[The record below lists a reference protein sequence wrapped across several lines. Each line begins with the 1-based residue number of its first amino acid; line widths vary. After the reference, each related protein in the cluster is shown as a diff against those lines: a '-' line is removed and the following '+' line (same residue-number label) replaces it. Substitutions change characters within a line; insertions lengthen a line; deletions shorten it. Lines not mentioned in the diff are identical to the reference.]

1 MPRFAANLS
10 MMFQD
15 VDFLDRFAAAAA
27 VGFNGV
33 EFLFPYDFEPAEVAD
48 AAAAA
53 GVEVVLFNLP
63 PGDWTK
69 GERGFAALPGR
80 EADFEAALE
89 KAVTYAEAIG
99 CRQLHCMAGIPGPDA
114 DRAECL
120 QTYKANLARAADRL
134 APLGI
139 DALMEP
145 INTRD
150 IPGYFIN
157 RQAEAHAIKAELG
170 RDNLKVQMDF
180 YHVQIVEGDL
190 AMRARELIS
199 GVGHIQIAGVPERH
213 EPDIGEINYPYIFDL
228 LDEIGFAGW
237 IGCEYR
243 PAGDT
248 VEGVKRWG
256 ARYGLGGA

>member
-10 MMFQD
+10 MIFKEIP
-15 VDFLDRFAAAAA
+15 FLERFAAAAA
-27 VGFNGV
+27 AGFKGV
-33 EFLFPYDFEPAEVAD
+33 EFLFPYDFPVEDVVQ
-48 AAAAA
+48 AATSA
-53 GVEVVLFNLP
+53 GVEVALFNLP

-80 EADFEAALE
+80 QAEFEAALD
-89 KAVTYAEAIG
+89 KAIIYAQALNCG
-99 CRQLHCMAGIPGPDA
+99 RLHVMAGIPPTHA
-114 DRAECL
+114 DRALCRE
-120 QTYKANLARAADRL
+120 TYVANMRTASAKL

-157 RQAEAHAIKAELG
+157 RQQEAHDIVAEVG
-170 RDNLKVQMDF
+170 ASNLKVQMDF

-190 AMRARELIS
+190 AMRAKTFI
-199 GVGHIQIAGVPERH
+199 GPNVGHIQIAGVPERH
-213 EPDIGEINYPYIFDL
+213 EPDIGEINYPYIFSL
-228 LDEIGFAGW
+228 LDTLGYKGW

-243 PAGDT
+243 PQGDT
-248 VEGVKRWG
+248 LEGLKRWG
-256 ARYGLGGA
+256 AAYGLG

>member
-10 MMFQD
+10 MMFQEMP
-15 VDFLDRFAAAAA
+15 FLDRFAAAAA
-27 VGFNGV
+27 AGFKGV
-33 EFLFPYDFEPAEVAD
+33 EFLFPYEFPVDEVVG
-48 AAAAA
+48 AAAGA

-80 EADFEAALE
+80 SPEFQAALE
-89 KAVTYAEAIG
+89 TAIPFAEALE
-99 CRQLHCMAGIPGPDA
+99 CKRLHCMAGIPAATA
-114 DRAECL
+114 DRALCRSA
-120 QTYKANLARAADRL
+120 YVANLKHAAARL

-139 DALMEP
+139 DALIEP

-157 RQAEAHAIKAELG
+157 RQQEAHDVVADVGAA
-170 RDNLKVQMDF
+170 NVKVQMDF
-180 YHVQIVEGDL
+180 YHIQIVEGDL
-190 AMRARELIS
+190 AIRARAHIG

-213 EPDIGEINYPYIFDL
+213 EPDVGEINYPFIFQL
-228 LDEIGFAGW
+228 LDALGYEGW

-243 PAGDT
+243 PAGET
-248 VEGVKRWG
+248 LPGLKRWG
-256 ARYGLGGA
+256 AAYGLG